1 MPSPKRLR
9 PQIPRRYSSNGQT
22 YTSMIHVLERNASL
36 EERRVKKNSAKPIAL
51 IAVLS

>member
-22 YTSMIHVLERNASL
+22 YSSMIHVLEERELGRAAR
-36 EERRVKKNSAKPIAL
+36 EENSAKPTLIAL
-51 IAVLS
+51 LS

>member
-9 PQIPRRYSSNGQT
+9 PQIPRRYSSNQT
-22 YTSMIHVLERNASL
+22 YSSMIHVLERNASL

-51 IAVLS
+51 IALLS